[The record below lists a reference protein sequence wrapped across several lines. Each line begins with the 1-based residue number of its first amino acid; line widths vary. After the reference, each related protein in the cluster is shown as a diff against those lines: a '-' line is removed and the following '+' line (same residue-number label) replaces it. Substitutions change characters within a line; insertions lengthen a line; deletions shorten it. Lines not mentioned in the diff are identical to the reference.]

1 VSSEQGPSAEQ
12 TLAGDTVS
20 GGIVRREQS
29 RIGLTPLV
37 TGEDR
42 FKTQGVERL
51 TSSGRDIAKS
61 GGTVVGPG
69 L

>member
-1 VSSEQGPSAEQ
+1 
-12 TLAGDTVS
+12 
-20 GGIVRREQS
+20 VRREQS

-42 FKTQGVERL
+42 FKTQGVERSP
-51 TSSGRDIAKS
+51 SSGCDIAKS
-61 GGTVVGPG
+61 GGAVAGPG